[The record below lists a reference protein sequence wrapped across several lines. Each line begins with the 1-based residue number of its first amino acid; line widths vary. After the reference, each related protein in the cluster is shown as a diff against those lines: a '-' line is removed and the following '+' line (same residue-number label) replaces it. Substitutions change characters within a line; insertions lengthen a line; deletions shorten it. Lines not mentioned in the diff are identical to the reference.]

1 MQMYPRN
8 LTISA
13 PHPPRPSHPH
23 PAPHTGIWEP
33 SSPSPASA
41 SAPPPLATS
50 LARPTAARAHPEAT
64 FPIAEMAWH
73 PDGGGRTTSRRRFS
87 HPAAAVTIS
96 RHRYSWIPIARAA
109 RFRNPS
115 VVRRGGGAASCAAGG
130 GDRRGGDVG
139 SRARGSNAAFSDGGA
154 RARRPPSLLSSTPSS
169 STSSLVNSN
178 TNSTRLPRSTAA
190 PDLLDHFT
198 SIIVTSFYS
207 FGSFLIPCPLL
218 QFMFF
223 IWIWNT

>member
-1 MQMYPRN
+1 MYPRN

-96 RHRYSWIPIARAA
+96 PLFAEAEELRRVLRGVGIVGEEMSAA
-109 RFRNPS
+109 
-115 VVRRGGGAASCAAGG
+115 VL
-130 GDRRGGDVG
+130 GDRTQ
-139 SRARGSNAAFSDGGA
+139 
-154 RARRPPSLLSSTPSS
+154 PSPMVALGS
-169 STSSLVNSN
+169 STSSLMNSN

-223 IWIWNT
+223 I